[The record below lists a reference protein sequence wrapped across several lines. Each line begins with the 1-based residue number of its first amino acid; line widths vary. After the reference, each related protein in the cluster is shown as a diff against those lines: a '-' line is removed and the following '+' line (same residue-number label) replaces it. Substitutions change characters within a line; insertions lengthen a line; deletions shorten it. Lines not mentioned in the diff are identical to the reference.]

1 MKSLEW
7 ALAFF
12 FGCIGICLLSI
23 NILIMFWAYGIMS
36 KLDNPPPSC
45 DHYDVR
51 EARTIDQIDFTKGEY
66 V

>member
-23 NILIMFWAYGIMS
+23 NILIMLWAYGIITRLEKPM
-36 KLDNPPPSC
+36 
-45 DHYDVR
+45 YDRYNIV
-51 EARTIDQIDFTKGEY
+51 EARTIDQIDFSKNEI
-66 V
+66 VV

>member
-1 MKSLEW
+1 MKTLEW

-23 NILIMFWAYGIMS
+23 NMLIMFWAYNIFN
-36 KLDNPPPSC
+36 KLDKPNC
-45 DHYDVR
+45 DHYDIR
-51 EARTIDQIDFTKGEY
+51 EARTIDQLDLSKSEY